1 MMRRREFITLLGG
14 AAVAWPLAAR
24 AQQPAMPVIGFLFAG
39 LPAPSILSAFSNGL
53 SEMGFVVGRNAAI
66 DHRWTEDQNDR
77 LPAFAAELVGRK
89 VAIIYAAGGTIAV
102 AAAKAAT
109 TTIPIVF
116 LVGDDPVQAG
126 LIASL
131 NRPGGNVTGIAFV
144 NAQLT
149 AKRIGLLHELLPAAE
164 RFAILVNPDN
174 QGAVAAVVADAQA
187 AVAPLSRQ
195 IEVFTAKTNREIDA
209 AFASM
214 VQKRIDA
221 LLIGPG
227 SLFFARRAQ
236 LATLATRHALPAIH
250 FSRAFVE
257 ATGLM
262 SYGSSIADATRQS
275 GIYVARI
282 LKGEKPA
289 DLPVQQSDKF
299 EFVINMQTAKAL
311 GLEVPPTLLA
321 RADEVIE

>member
-1 MMRRREFITLLGG
+1 MGVLGG
-14 AAVAWPLAAR
+14 GLLSCPQSVR
-24 AQQPAMPVIGFLFAG
+24 AQQPGLPVVGFLFAG
-39 LPAPSILSAFSNGL
+39 MPAPSIVSAFSNGL
-53 SEMGFVVGRNAAI
+53 SEMGFVEGRNVAI

-77 LPAFAAELVGRK
+77 LPALAAELVGRK
-89 VAIIYAAGGTIAV
+89 VAIIYAAGGTTAV

-109 TTIPIVF
+109 ATIPIVF
-116 LVGDDPVQAG
+116 NIGDDPVQAG
-126 LIASL
+126 LVASL
-131 NRPGGNVTGIAFV
+131 SRPGGNVTGIAFI

-164 RFAILVNPDN
+164 HFAILVNPDN
-174 QGAVAAVVADAQA
+174 QAAVAAVTADAQA
-187 AVAPLSRQ
+187 AIAIIGRQ
-195 IEVFTAKTNREIDA
+195 IEVFTARTNREIDA

-214 VQKRIDA
+214 VQKRVDA
-221 LLIGPG
+221 ILIGPG

-236 LATLATRHALPAIH
+236 LATLTTRHALPAIH

-262 SYGSSIADATRQS
+262 SYGSSIADATRQA
-275 GIYVARI
+275 GIYAARI

-299 EFVINMQTAKAL
+299 EFVINMQTARAL
-311 GLEVPPTLLA
+311 GLDVPAQLLA

>member
-1 MMRRREFITLLGG
+1 MGLLGG
-14 AAVAWPLAAR
+14 GLLSCPQSVR
-24 AQQPAMPVIGFLFAG
+24 AQQPGLPVVGFLFAG
-39 LPAPSILSAFSNGL
+39 MPAPSIVSAFSNGL
-53 SEMGFVVGRNAAI
+53 SEMGFVEGRNVAI

-77 LPAFAAELVGRK
+77 LPALAAELVGRK
-89 VAIIYAAGGTIAV
+89 VAIIYAAGGTTAV

-109 TTIPIVF
+109 ATIPIVF
-116 LVGDDPVQAG
+116 NIGDDPVQAG
-126 LIASL
+126 LVASL
-131 NRPGGNVTGIAFV
+131 SRPGGNVTGIAFI

-164 RFAILVNPDN
+164 HFAILVNPDN
-174 QGAVAAVVADAQA
+174 QAAVAAVTADAQA
-187 AVAPLSRQ
+187 AIAIIGRQ
-195 IEVFTAKTNREIDA
+195 IEVFTARTNREIDA

-214 VQKRIDA
+214 VQKRVDA
-221 LLIGPG
+221 ILIGPG

-236 LATLATRHALPAIH
+236 LATLTTRHALPAIH

-262 SYGSSIADATRQS
+262 SYGSSIADATRQA
-275 GIYVARI
+275 GIYAARI

-299 EFVINMQTAKAL
+299 EFVINMQTARAL
-311 GLEVPPTLLA
+311 GLDVPAQLLA

>member
-1 MMRRREFITLLGG
+1 MKRREFMTLLSG
-14 AAVAWPLAAR
+14 AAAWPFVAR
-24 AQQPAMPVIGFLFAG
+24 AQQPELPVIGFLFAG
-39 LPAPSILSAFSNGL
+39 VPAPRILSAFSNGL
-53 SEMGFVVGRNAAI
+53 NEMGFVEGRNVAI
-66 DHRWTEDQNDR
+66 DHRWTQDQNDR
-77 LPAFAAELVGRK
+77 LPALAAELVGRK

-102 AAAKAAT
+102 AAAKVAT

-116 LVGDDPVQAG
+116 TIGDDPVQAS
-126 LIASL
+126 LVASL
-131 NRPGGNVTGIAFV
+131 SRPGGNVTGIAFI

-174 QGAVAAVVADAQA
+174 QGAVATVTADAQA
-187 AVAPLSRQ
+187 AVASIGRQ
-195 IEVFTAKTNREIDA
+195 IEVFAASTNREIDA
-209 AFASM
+209 AFESM
-214 VQKRIDA
+214 VQKHIDV

-227 SLFFARRAQ
+227 YLFFARRAQ

-250 FSRAFVE
+250 FSRAFVD

-262 SYGSSIADATRQS
+262 SYGSSIANATRQA
-275 GIYVARI
+275 GVYIARI

-299 EFVINMQTAKAL
+299 EFVINMQTARAL
-311 GLEVPPTLLA
+311 SLDVPPTLLA

>member
-1 MMRRREFITLLGG
+1 MRRREFISLLGG
-14 AAVAWPLAAR
+14 AAAAWPLAAR
-24 AQQPAMPVIGFLFAG
+24 AQQPGLPVVGFLFVG
-39 LPAPSILSAFSNGL
+39 VPAPSILSAFSNGL
-53 SEMGFVVGRNAAI
+53 NEMGFVEGRNVAI

-77 LPAFAAELVGRK
+77 LPALAAELVGRK

-116 LVGDDPVQAG
+116 NIGDDPVQAG
-126 LIASL
+126 LVASL
-131 NRPGGNVTGIAFV
+131 SRPGGNVTGIAFI

-164 RFAILVNPDN
+164 RFAILVNPDY
-174 QGAVAAVVADAQA
+174 QGAVATVTADAQA
-187 AVAPLSRQ
+187 AVATIGRQ
-195 IEVFTAKTNREIDA
+195 IEVFTARTNREIDA
-209 AFASM
+209 AFESM
-214 VQKRIDA
+214 VQKRVDA

-227 SLFFARRAQ
+227 YLFFARRAQ

-250 FSRAFVE
+250 FSRAFVD

-262 SYGSSIADATRQS
+262 SYGSSITDATRQS
-275 GIYVARI
+275 GIYAARI

-289 DLPVQQSDKF
+289 DLPVQQADKF
-299 EFVINMQTAKAL
+299 EFVINMQTARVL
-311 GLEVPPTLLA
+311 GLDVPAQLLA